1 MPTVSMSGCLQEQ
14 ENVGGWFVGLW
25 LPDDVSA
32 ALSRDTVKLESIEGV
47 VVARQPHVTM
57 AFLGDVPDAVVPILG
72 ERLARLAVRI
82 RPLHLMIDGRGA
94 FPNRNRPR
102 VLW

>member
-1 MPTVSMSGCLQEQ
+1 M
-14 ENVGGWFVGLW
+14 
-25 LPDDVSA
+25 
-32 ALSRDTVKLESIEGV
+32 KLESIEGV